1 MARKSQKYSEFFL
14 SEDQLSLANII
25 SNAEILE
32 WKKRPLSVC
41 GSAEPCAFCPWGL
54 AAERAL
60 LFVGRSLGFV
70 EEQEEVLGLAHEVL
84 PALRRR

>member
-1 MARKSQKYSEFFL
+1 MSVY
-14 SEDQLSLANII
+14 QLSLANII

-54 AAERAL
+54 AAGGSRAL